1 MEPQNLQLENM
12 GRVQNELFTGT
23 QIIEDPNT
31 AVSGGYNAV
40 VNNVYG
46 ENTHTP
52 APAYHS
58 ERAEVLSD
66 MEATTANN

>member
-1 MEPQNLQLENM
+1 MSFLQAHKELKTQLNM
-12 GRVQNELFTGT
+12 
-23 QIIEDPNT
+23 

-46 ENTHTP
+46 GNTHTP